1 MVSTNVSPYAIS
13 GYNHVLR
20 TRGTRKGGGLSL
32 FVSEKLV
39 HCEMADHCMAQSD
52 TRMCSERHLYIHVY
66 TNVYISK
73 YSEYGCV
80 CAHTWVF
87 KCMYTCTRIWIL
99 HWCLS
104 NTCYIYIYIYIY
116 ISLYSSDALDGNSST
131 MAAAYATK
139 SPTIR
144 DGYRCDRFKRIL

>member
-104 NTCYIYIYIYIY
+104 NTCYIYIYITLQFWCIRRQFIY
-116 ISLYSSDALDGNSST
+116 NGSSICNKVPYNSRWLS
-131 MAAAYATK
+131 MW
-139 SPTIR
+139 
-144 DGYRCDRFKRIL
+144 